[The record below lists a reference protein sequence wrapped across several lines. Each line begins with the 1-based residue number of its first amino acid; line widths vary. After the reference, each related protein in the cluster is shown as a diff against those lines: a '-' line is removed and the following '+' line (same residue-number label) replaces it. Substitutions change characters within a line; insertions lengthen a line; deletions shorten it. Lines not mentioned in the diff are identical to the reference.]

1 MTTEEHQAAM
11 NAIALSLMA
20 AIFDLAA
27 SAGEAIGLINQ
38 RLEASGLRS
47 RLRDDEASAG
57 GGSQ

>member
-1 MTTEEHQAAM
+1 MTTEIEHQAAM

-38 RLEASGLRS
+38 RLEASDG
-47 RLRDDEASAG
+47 
-57 GGSQ
+57 